1 MRSGLIMLVLLSLAF
16 SIGALPA
23 QAKDTVDAASILK
36 SKKITDTQ
44 IQELNYYSEP
54 VANLIKNG
62 QIPDDKIP
70 GLVSSLISNK
80 NKKAVDLRTDIE
92 NSPVPIKKSTGEVSA
107 AYTDAC
113 PLWDVKSNTG
123 FYQATG
129 FLTLPTSVIVTNYYN
144 SATGKYEQ
152 KDVPYLMWG
161 AVATSGADM
170 GIFYDNKV
178 HAWRASCNC
187 KAITPNGWAQSP
199 VSFTSNP
206 YFIFTVLDNKL
217 DLTIIKQSDWTQ
229 IDHFVV
235 YVPGCGFNKAGTGVK
250 ILRQNSIAQHGTVN
264 LIDGAQFLNAKWYN
278 VYLYK
283 PSLTTKWTPTYT
295 SFAGY
300 ECTTVAQ
307 SKISFA
313 SSFTVSGKT
322 VSPQKWYQDCTTIKL
337 K

>member
-1 MRSGLIMLVLLSLAF
+1 MRSGLIILTLLSLVF

-36 SKKITDTQ
+36 SKNITDTQ

-92 NSPVPIKKSTGEVSA
+92 NSPVPIKKSTGEVSV

-144 SATGKYEQ
+144 PNTGKYEQ

-170 GIFYDNKV
+170 GIFYDNRV
-178 HAWRASCNC
+178 HAWRAFCHCNPL
-187 KAITPNGWAQSP
+187 PNGWASSP
-199 VSFTSNP
+199 VYFTSNP

-217 DLTIIKQSDWTQ
+217 DLIIIKQSGWTQ

-235 YVPGCGFNKAGTGVK
+235 NVPGCGFNKAGTGVK

-264 LIDGAQFLNAKWYN
+264 LIDGAQFLNAIWYN

-283 PSLTTKWTPTYT
+283 TGLTTKWTPTYT

-300 ECTTVAQ
+300 ECTPAAKA
-307 SKISFA
+307 KITFA
-313 SSFTVSGKT
+313 SAF
-322 VSPQKWYQDCTTIKL
+322 QWYQDSTTIKL